1 MRCERV
7 TGLVWE
13 NRVTGVEEVMVE
25 EVMIEKEEEE
35 EEEIMV
41 SMSKRKIRT
50 RELTL

>member
-25 EVMIEKEEEE
+25 EVMIEKEEE
-35 EEEIMV
+35 IVV
-41 SMSKRKIRT
+41 SMSKRTK
-50 RELTL
+50 ELTL

>member
-25 EVMIEKEEEE
+25 KVMIEKEEE
-35 EEEIMV
+35 IVV
-41 SMSKRKIRT
+41 SMSKRTK
-50 RELTL
+50 ELTL